1 MDGNKGREMGV
12 VSFRILILMFYELI
26 FVDNV
31 GFFFLPTKKFKHF
44 FFFVTNS
51 ASQMKKK
58 VILKCIWKEQRN
70 EPIQNLLR
78 TKIKLKTNSIFKP
91 YNPITT
97 FTKKWKKKKTK
108 KKTVA
113 PGLYNLGCWF

>member
-44 FFFVTNS
+44 FFIVTNS
-51 ASQMKKK
+51 ASQIKKK
-58 VILKCIWKEQRN
+58 VILKCI
-70 EPIQNLLR
+70 
-78 TKIKLKTNSIFKP
+78 
-91 YNPITT
+91 
-97 FTKKWKKKKTK
+97 
-108 KKTVA
+108 
-113 PGLYNLGCWF
+113 